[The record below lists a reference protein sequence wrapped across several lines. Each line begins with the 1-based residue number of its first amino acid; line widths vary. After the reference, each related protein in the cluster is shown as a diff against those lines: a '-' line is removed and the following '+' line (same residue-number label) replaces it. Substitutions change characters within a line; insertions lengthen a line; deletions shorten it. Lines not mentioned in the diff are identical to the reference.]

1 MNIMTMYQIVKHLE
15 KYGNVA
21 IDNKVLNQDE
31 VQRFVKKQK
40 LFVRSFEN
48 GHVVLEV
55 TRPLSY
61 SQEWFEAKETEDRIN
76 KYNYEH
82 TTLKKLKGEQ

>member
-48 GHVVLEV
+48 GYVVLEV